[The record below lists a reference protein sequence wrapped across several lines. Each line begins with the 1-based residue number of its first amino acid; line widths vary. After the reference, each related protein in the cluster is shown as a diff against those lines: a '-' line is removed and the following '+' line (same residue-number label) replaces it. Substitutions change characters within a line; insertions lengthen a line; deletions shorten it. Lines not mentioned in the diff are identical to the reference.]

1 MQGPSAGRGHFD
13 VGGSAQEAR
22 LGGRVVDAGMPFVE
36 MPVRAEAVVKALP
49 LFEEFA

>member
-1 MQGPSAGRGHFD
+1 VAAVP
-13 VGGSAQEAR
+13 
-22 LGGRVVDAGMPFVE
+22 PPIE